1 MPFATFFLAL
11 FLSLPAYAAESA
23 PQPWATFE
31 PQWMQVFGRDSV
43 QIVDKGA
50 AKTYILDQGV
60 TATFLLESGNVQTV
74 RIFYVQGAPVRYMK
88 GIQQT
93 IRTMLGKSAESADL
107 INQFQTA
114 KPTTL
119 HKQVSGVCLERTKD
133 DKLGWIFQASY
144 SQQCP
149 NFIK

>member
-1 MPFATFFLAL
+1 MQKPTYSTKGLQQPFC
-11 FLSLPAYAAESA
+11 LSL
-23 PQPWATFE
+23 ATC
-31 PQWMQVFGRDSV
+31 R
-43 QIVDKGA
+43 
-50 AKTYILDQGV
+50 
-60 TATFLLESGNVQTV
+60 V

-119 HKQVSGVCLERTKD
+119 HKQVSGVCLERIKH

>member
-1 MPFATFFLAL
+1 MLNILCSLLL
-11 FLSLPAYAAESA
+11 FLSMPVQAVETT

-60 TATFLLESGNVQTV
+60 TATFLLESGNVQAV

-93 IRTMLGKSAESADL
+93 IRTILGKGAESADL

-114 KPTTL
+114 KPTIL
-119 HKQVSGVCLERTKD
+119 YKQVSGVCLERAKD